1 MFFLPV
7 VKMQN
12 NVNTLRA
19 RWRSPEAQKLIA
31 VLLTPAVT
39 KETSIAAL
47 DEFFGKDKWA
57 ITTPVA
63 GGPYLTTDLRGLDLA
78 GRDLRGL
85 HFSDDLSYGDFSF
98 CNLNGVSFNMAKL
111 YFTNF
116 EGSRATE
123 KRVQLT
129 PCYAQGAIFRNVHFK
144 GALFT
149 HADLRRA
156 NFSDAILENCEF
168 NSADLT
174 DAIFGG
180 AQFRN
185 CSFGSTRLSKQERDS
200 EWFRNG
206 AICDE
211 EFPPVFV

>member
-1 MFFLPV
+1 
-7 VKMQN
+7 MQN
-12 NVNTLRA
+12 DVNTLRA

-31 VLLTPAVT
+31 VLLTPSVT

-85 HFSDDLSYGDFSF
+85 YFSDDLSYGDFSF
-98 CNLNGVSFNMAKL
+98 CNLNGVSFNMAKI

-116 EGSRATE
+116 EGSRAIE
-123 KRVQLT
+123 KRIQLT

-144 GALFT
+144 GALFK
-149 HADLRRA
+149 HADLRGA
-156 NFSDAILENCEF
+156 DFSGAILEDCEF
-168 NSADLT
+168 SSAVLV
-174 DAIFGG
+174 DAIFDGVRM
-180 AQFRN
+180 QN
-185 CSFGSTRLSKQERDS
+185 CSMDGASLSIREGDT
-200 EWFRNG
+200 EWFHRG
-206 AICDE
+206 ATYHE
-211 EFPPVFV
+211 AFPPKFV